1 MKKSKN
7 IVLCVTSSIAAYKS
21 IDLARN
27 LVKLGYNIHII
38 LSKNTL
44 EFIKPLTFEVLTNN
58 KVYVDM
64 FDRTPEVEHISLA
77 KEADLLL
84 IVPATANI
92 IGKIANGIADDFIS
106 TTVMATKAPVLIAPA
121 MNTNMYKNKIMQNN
135 ISKLKEYGYEFINP
149 QVGLLACND
158 IGEGKLAD
166 INDIEN
172 KIISMLTK
180 KDMIGLNVLVTAGAT
195 MEHLDPVRFISNHSS
210 GKMGTYIANNASDR
224 GARVTL
230 ITASNLKVNADINK
244 ISAKSAMQMYDAV
257 LNNFSQSDIIIK
269 AAAVSDYRADIISE
283 QKIKKSD
290 DVLTLN
296 FIKNTDI
303 LKELGK
309 LKTEK
314 QFLCG
319 FSMETTDLIKGS
331 SKKLKEK
338 NCDMIIANDISED
351 GVGFDVDTNK
361 ISILYKNGKIISTEK
376 LNKKDIANIILDAI
390 VENRSRK

>member
-1 MKKSKN
+1 MKQSKN
-7 IVLCVTSSIAAYKS
+7 IILCVTSSISAYKT
-21 IDLARN
+21 IDLSRN
-27 LVKLGYNIHII
+27 LMKLGHNIHIV

-44 EFIKPLTFEVLTNN
+44 EFITPLTFEVLTGN

-64 FDRTPEVEHISLA
+64 FDRSPEIKHISLA
-77 KEADLLL
+77 KEADIFV

-121 MNTNMYKNKIMQNN
+121 MNTNMYSNKIMQDN
-135 ISKLKEYGYEFINP
+135 ILKLKEYGYEFINP

-166 INDIEN
+166 INDIES

-224 GARVTL
+224 GANVTL
-230 ITASNLKVNADINK
+230 ITVANLKVNTNVKK
-244 ISAKSAMQMYDAV
+244 ISVTNASQMYDEV
-257 LNNFSQSDIIIK
+257 MKNFKQNDIIIK
-269 AAAVSDYRADIISE
+269 AAAVSDYRADNVSE
-283 QKIKKSD
+283 QKIKKSQD
-290 DVLTLN
+290 TLTINL
-296 FIKNTDI
+296 IKNTDI
-303 LKELGK
+303 LKDLGK
-309 LKTEK
+309 LKTRK

-319 FSMETTDLIKGS
+319 FSMETTDLINGS
-331 SKKLKEK
+331 MKKLKEK

-351 GVGFDVDTNK
+351 GVGFNVDTNK
-361 ISILYKNGKIISTEK
+361 VSILYKNGQIITTEK
-376 LNKKDIANIILDAI
+376 LHKKDIANIILDKI
-390 VENRSRK
+390 IK

>member
-1 MKKSKN
+1 MKQSKN
-7 IVLCVTSSIAAYKS
+7 VTLCVTSSIASYKS

-27 LVKLGYNIHII
+27 LIKRGLNVHIV
-38 LSKNTL
+38 LSQNTL
-44 EFIKPLTFEVLTNN
+44 EFITPLTFEVLTGN

-64 FDRTPEVEHISLA
+64 FDRSPEIHHISLA
-77 KEADLLL
+77 KESDLFV
-84 IVPATANI
+84 IVPASANI
-92 IGKIANGIADDFIS
+92 IGKVANGIADDFIS
-106 TTVMATKAPVLIAPA
+106 TTVMATKAQVLIAPA
-121 MNTNMYKNKIMQNN
+121 MNTNMYENEIVQNN

-158 IGEGKLAD
+158 IGDGKLAD
-166 INDIEN
+166 INDIES

-224 GARVTL
+224 GADVTL
-230 ITASNLKVNADINK
+230 ITAANLKVNPDINK
-244 ISAKSAMQMYDAV
+244 ISVSSAQQMYDAV
-257 LNNFSQSDIIIK
+257 MKNFQNSDIIIK
-269 AAAVSDYRADIISE
+269 AAAVSDYRSDNISE
-283 QKIKKSD
+283 QKIKKSAD
-290 DVLTLN
+290 KLSLN
-296 FIKNTDI
+296 LIKNTDI

-309 LKTEK
+309 LKTQK

-319 FSMETTDLIKGS
+319 FSMETTDLINGS
-331 SKKLKEK
+331 LKKLKEK

-361 ISILYKNGKIISTEK
+361 VSILYKNGDIITTEK
-376 LNKKDIANIILDAI
+376 LHKKDIANIILDKI
-390 VENRSRK
+390 IK

>member
-1 MKKSKN
+1 MKQSKN
-7 IVLCVTSSIAAYKS
+7 VILCVTSSIAAYKS

-27 LVKLGYNIHII
+27 LIKHGLNVHIV

-44 EFIKPLTFEVLTNN
+44 EFITPLTFEVLTGN

-64 FDRTPEVEHISLA
+64 FDRSPEIQHISLA
-77 KEADLLL
+77 KEAD
-84 IVPATANI
+84 IVIIAPATANI
-92 IGKIANGIADDFIS
+92 IGKIASGIADDLIS

-121 MNTNMYKNKIMQNN
+121 MNTNMYSNEIVQHNM
-135 ISKLKEYGYEFINP
+135 SKLKEYGYEFINP

-158 IGEGKLAD
+158 IGQGKLAD
-166 INDIEN
+166 INDIES

-224 GARVTL
+224 GANVTL
-230 ITASNLKVNADINK
+230 ITGSNLKVNSGINK
-244 ISAKSAMQMYDAV
+244 ISVSSAKQMYDAV
-257 LNNFSQSDIIIK
+257 MKNFKDSDIIIK
-269 AAAVSDYRADIISE
+269 AAAVSDYRADNISE
-283 QKIKKSD
+283 QKIKKNADKLS
-290 DVLTLN
+290 LN
-296 FIKNTDI
+296 LIKNTDI

-309 LKTEK
+309 LKTQK

-319 FSMETTDLIKGS
+319 FSMETTDLINNS
-331 SKKLKEK
+331 CAKLKEK

-351 GVGFDVDTNK
+351 GVGFDGDTNQV
-361 ISILYKNGKIISTEK
+361 SILYKNGDIITTEK
-376 LNKKDIANIILDAI
+376 LHKKDIANIILDKI
-390 VENRSRK
+390 IKQ